1 MPLPPKKADKK
12 QPVQV
17 ITLPISNTT
26 VKDCLVW
33 KGQPNGPPEIQ
44 DAKPY
49 RSCLVHKNMDGNQN
63 SGQAPPPRISKADTD
78 TGTAGQALRG
88 WPGSVKPPEENMDVD
103 AFMRSYM
110 EPEVEVQVVEP
121 RSGPSKVGKKAAAG
135 QANKRQKIKEPGDV
149 FMGDLMSYKYSNDFV
164 NQRNAEMEREQM
176 KKEEKESVEKEGRMA
191 LKNRANI
198 KANKAGQL
206 RAIALAEKVETSPLD
221 LWKMKRFTQGAT
233 PHISTTTQR
242 RDGREFSSPGGGYG
256 GGNFSGA
263 GNGGVDYF
271 MGATIEG
278 EDGGYQ
284 DRGSGLWVD
293 DGSEVDFHMYEGD
306 WHDME

>member
-33 KGQPNGPPEIQ
+33 KGQPNGLPEIQ

-49 RSCLVHKNMDGNQN
+49 RSRLVHKNMDGNQN
-63 SGQAPPPRISKADTD
+63 SGQAPPRISKTDTD
-78 TGTAGQALRG
+78 TGTAGQALHG

-121 RSGPSKVGKKAAAG
+121 RSGPAKVGKKAAAG

-176 KKEEKESVEKEGRMA
+176 KEGR
-191 LKNRANI
+191 
-198 KANKAGQL
+198 
-206 RAIALAEKVETSPLD
+206 
-221 LWKMKRFTQGAT
+221 
-233 PHISTTTQR
+233 
-242 RDGREFSSPGGGYG
+242 
-256 GGNFSGA
+256 
-263 GNGGVDYF
+263 
-271 MGATIEG
+271 EG
-278 EDGGYQ
+278 ERGKGRTYGAEEPSEYQ
-284 DRGSGLWVD
+284 G
-293 DGSEVDFHMYEGD
+293 
-306 WHDME
+306 